1 MSLFKK
7 KPRCLGLDI
16 GEHSITMAEVAQN
29 GNKYELVNY
38 ISAPTPKGAI
48 EGEFVRDGSQLVET
62 LHQMASVIHR
72 EVPPVATSISGQSV
86 FIRHLTLPMMP
97 EDELAEAVKYEAE
110 AHLPIPSKEATID
123 FLKVGEVKEAGVKKQ
138 EVMVVAARKHAVE
151 QLAELIRA
159 AGLNP
164 VAMDVEPLAL
174 FRTLQLSLRGNQKL
188 PDCFTVVQMGANS
201 TNISIFHN
209 NILRFTRTLPT
220 GGNKLNMAL
229 VNHYGM
235 SMEEAESTK
244 RLLDFS
250 GNLDD
255 HGLAVLL
262 HQKLELVSPILEAL
276 LAEIKRSNEYFTAKH
291 RDLEI
296 QEVFL
301 TGGGSLLRGLDTFM
315 SDGLAVPTSLINPL
329 DYLQIGP
336 NLRARENE
344 ILEAGS
350 ALALA
355 VGLALSEVS

>member
-1 MSLFKK
+1 MGWFKK
-7 KPRCLGLDI
+7 KQRCLGLDI
-16 GEHSITMAEVAQN
+16 GEHSITMVEVAQN
-29 GNKYELVNY
+29 GNKHGLVNY
-38 ISAPTPKGAI
+38 VSTPTPKGALD
-48 EGEFVRDGSQLVET
+48 GEFIRDGGILVET
-62 LHQMASVIHR
+62 LRQMATTIHG
-72 EVPPVATSISGQSV
+72 ELPPVATSISGQSV

-97 EDELAEAVKYEAE
+97 DDELSEAVKYEAE
-110 AHLPIPSKEATID
+110 SHLPIPRKEATID
-123 FLKVGEVKEAGVKKQ
+123 YLKVGEVNEAGVKKQ

-151 QLAELIRA
+151 QLAELIKA
-159 AGLNP
+159 AGLQP

-174 FRTLQLSLRGNQKL
+174 FRTLTLSLRGNQKL

-220 GGNKLNMAL
+220 GGNKLNAAL

-235 SMEEAESTK
+235 SVEEAESTK

-262 HQKLELVSPILEAL
+262 HQKLELVSPILESL
-276 LAEIKRSNEYFTAKH
+276 LAEIKRSNEYFTTKY
-291 RDLEI
+291 RYVEI

-315 SDGLAVPTSLINPL
+315 MDGLAVPTSIINPL
-329 DYLQIGP
+329 DYLQIGQ
-336 NLRARENE
+336 NLRVRENE

-350 ALALA
+350 ALALV